1 MPLWFKATLTLS
13 LVCTVAVAVVMSAK
27 YALLFFPQTAAEF
40 IQWVNEL
47 GIVPISQS
55 SLQAFAKDSVKV
67 LSGTVAEFVTP
78 GNTAGFGTERYLLPS
93 SDPINGIA
101 FLDQSSPNEPNFVTF
116 RIRLKAAASRLESA
130 LLRLNQEC
138 MREGHGCSAP

>member
-1 MPLWFKATLTLS
+1 MQFSGVPIF
-13 LVCTVAVAVVMSAK
+13 VCVAK
-27 YALLFFPQTAAEF
+27 YALLFFPQTAAKF

-78 GNTAGFGTERYLLPS
+78 GNTAGFGTERYLRPS
-93 SDPINGIA
+93 SDPISGLA
-101 FLDQSSPNEPNFVTF
+101 FLDQASPNEPNFVTL
-116 RIRLKAAASRLESA
+116 RIRLKRATSRLKSA
-130 LLRLNQEC
+130 LLRLNRESMQEG
-138 MREGHGCSAP
+138 RGCSTR

>member
-1 MPLWFKATLTLS
+1 M
-13 LVCTVAVAVVMSAK
+13 
-27 YALLFFPQTAAEF
+27 
-40 IQWVNEL
+40 VNEL

-78 GNTAGFGTERYLLPS
+78 GNTAGFGTERYLRPS

-101 FLDQSSPNEPNFVTF
+101 FLDQSSPNDEF
-116 RIRLKAAASRLESA
+116 RDFSDKVEGGRFAVGIRSFAFESRMYA
-130 LLRLNQEC
+130 GGPRLLRSVKISIVGLPDLRNERISRQ
-138 MREGHGCSAP
+138 